1 MQFFDKL
8 NRFYNTRLKTQFFGK
23 FKSAHNTSQKM
34 QFFDKFNRFY
44 NTSQT
49 SPFPHRLNGRYEAI
63 IARNTN
69 LLSGAKILDIASHDG
84 RWTFAALQA
93 GASYVKGIEPRQEL
107 IDNAIET
114 FAHYEIAPARYI
126 FKCGDVFDLLA
137 DESFDVV
144 LCLGF
149 FYHTI
154 RHAELLDRI
163 ERTGARFVIID
174 TEVTPTSDELPI
186 TTTDDPRLIFNNPY
200 GIQLLRDPV
209 SNQQMACHDSLTRDG
224 FTLVGR
230 PSRAAVQYLSNHFG
244 YSCTNYDWHSHFI
257 RNPERASSMHDYCQG
272 WRDTFYL
279 SKS

>member
-1 MQFFDKL
+1 M
-8 NRFYNTRLKTQFFGK
+8 R
-23 FKSAHNTSQKM
+23 
-34 QFFDKFNRFY
+34 FFDKFSRFY

-63 IARNTN
+63 IAQNVE
-69 LLSGAKILDIASHDG
+69 LFAGAKILDIGSHDG
-84 RWTFAALQA
+84 RWTFAAIQA
-93 GASYVKGIEPRQEL
+93 GASHVKGIEPRQEL

-114 FAHYEIAPARYI
+114 FTEYGIDSAKYTFE
-126 FKCGDVFDLLA
+126 CGDVFELLKS
-137 DESFDVV
+137 ESFDLV

-174 TEVTPTSDELPI
+174 TEVIPPSNQPETAADNSS
-186 TTTDDPRLIFNNPY
+186 RLVFDNPY
-200 GIQLLRDPV
+200 EIQLLREPV
-209 SNQQMACHDSLTRDG
+209 GEQQMAYSDLLTRDG
-224 FTLVGR
+224 NTLVGR

-244 YSCTNYDWHSHFI
+244 YSCVHYDWCSHFL
-257 RNPERASSMHDYCQG
+257 RNPEQDSSMADYSQG